1 VRIKDIL
8 KFKQLMR
15 VLGYD
20 KKIKQALFRGD
31 GGSSGDVIETDP
43 IWTVEKTGYLKL
55 DQTTPQAII
64 NGVPAN
70 LSEPTFTY
78 TAGLLTK
85 ISYPSGYEK
94 NFTYNVDETLDE
106 IDYNGEH
113 TKKFN
118 YTGGVLTSIS
128 T

>member
-1 VRIKDIL
+1 MISK
-8 KFKQLMR
+8 KFNPFS
-15 VLGYD
+15 
-20 KKIKQALFRGD
+20 KKPDYIGD
-31 GGSSGDVIETDP
+31 END
-43 IWTVEKTGYLKL
+43 YLKL
-55 DQTTPQAII
+55 DQTTPQTII

-78 TAGLLTK
+78 TDGLLTK